1 MKLAPLLTELQPQ
14 QNGLKRAQR
23 IQQIGAHLHIIT
35 IVCIPSGYRL
45 IRTVASGFTIDM
57 KVAGGH
63 NIIEE
68 QTRDFRYLSD
78 LFAYAKREGFF
89 EDVAPYAL
97 GWKGYT
103 QPIPKP
109 RMSPVEEERLRE
121 EEERFQYEWDIDH
134 PEEVRAE
141 QLIET
146 GWEELGKN
154 EVITYED
161 EQFDDGGYE
170 FSWTEY
176 DEDEDG

>member
-14 QNGLKRAQR
+14 QNGLRRAQR
-23 IQQIGAHLHIIT
+23 LQHIGTYLHIIT
-35 IVCIPSGYRL
+35 IVCIRSGYRL
-45 IRTVASGFTIDM
+45 IRTVASGFTLDLKM
-57 KVAGGH
+57 AGGH

-68 QTRDFRYLSD
+68 QIRDFRSLSD
-78 LFAYAKREGFF
+78 LFVYVKQEGFF
-89 EDVAPYAL
+89 EEVAPYAP

-103 QPIPKP
+103 QLMPKP

-121 EEERFQYEWDIDH
+121 EEERFQYEWEIDH

-146 GWEELGKN
+146 RWEELGKN

-161 EQFDDGGYE
+161 EQFDDGGYD
-170 FSWTEY
+170 FSSTEY
-176 DEDEDG
+176 DEDDID